1 MDFWT
6 HTIYQNKSKTENLNI
21 YSDSVNN
28 EDLPQKA
35 QHGLISLNSTKISQK
50 KKLNLKL
57 FWTIDRKGIL
67 SNSFYG
73 VTLILKSDTT
83 AKEDYK
89 LVFLMSFDVKVLPIV
104 ANCI

>member
-1 MDFWT
+1 MVHGRARNKIRSENDVTINNSEIKTCITKVLQMAMYQQIGRIQKKWMDFWT

-50 KKLNLKL
+50 KKTQPQTILN
-57 FWTIDRKGIL
+57 
-67 SNSFYG
+67 Y
-73 VTLILKSDTT
+73 
-83 AKEDYK
+83 
-89 LVFLMSFDVKVLPIV
+89 
-104 ANCI
+104 